1 MPRVKKF
8 NEEETLG
15 KAMCLFWRN
24 GFHATSMQDL
34 VNYLGINRASIYDT
48 YGGKKELFDSA
59 FKHYRT
65 VNRKQLQAFLESQE
79 SVKEGF
85 RRLFQHGI
93 SEAVCDTERKGCFVI
108 NVTTEMVPNDE
119 KILAVIQENKTFM
132 IGVFENFLKIGVASG
147 EISATKN
154 IKNLASLLHTFFN
167 GIKIVSK
174 TDTNE
179 EELLAS
185 VDTVLTLL
193 DS

>member
-8 NEEETLG
+8 NEEETLN

-34 VNYLGINRASIYDT
+34 VDYLGINRASIYDT

-59 FKHYRT
+59 FTHYRT
-65 VNRKQLQAFLESQE
+65 VNRKQLQAFLESQKN
-79 SVKEGF
+79 VKEGF
-85 RRLFQHGI
+85 KKLFERGI

-108 NVTTEMVPNDE
+108 NVAAELVPNDE
-119 KILAVIQENKTFM
+119 EMLAVIQENKAFMERTFHD
-132 IGVFENFLKIGVASG
+132 FLETGVASG

-154 IKNLASLLHTFFN
+154 LKNLASILHTFFN

-174 TDTNE
+174 TNTDE
-179 EELLAS
+179 EELLTS
-185 VDTVLTLL
+185 VDTILTLL
-193 DS
+193 D

>member
-8 NEEETLG
+8 NEEETLH

-34 VNYLGINRASIYDT
+34 VDYLGINRASIYDT
-48 YGGKKELFDSA
+48 YGGKKELFDKA
-59 FKHYRT
+59 FEQYQT
-65 VNRKQLQAFLESQE
+65 TNRKQLQAFLESQE
-79 SVKEGF
+79 SVKAGLRE
-85 RRLFQHGI
+85 LFKGGI

-108 NVTTEMVPNDE
+108 NVTTELVPNDDE
-119 KILAVIQENKTFM
+119 MLLIIQENKAFMERTFHDFLEK
-132 IGVFENFLKIGVASG
+132 GVQSG

-154 IKNLASLLHTFFN
+154 IKNLASILHTFYN

-174 TDTNE
+174 TDSNE

-193 DS
+193 D

>member
-8 NEEETLG
+8 NEEETLN

-48 YGGKKELFDSA
+48 YGGKKELFDKA
-59 FKHYRT
+59 FAHYRT
-65 VNRKQLQAFLESQE
+65 TSRTQLKAFLESQE
-79 SVKEGF
+79 SVKNGF
-85 RRLFQHGI
+85 KKLFENGI

-108 NVTTEMVPNDE
+108 NVTTELVPNDE
-119 KILAVIQENKTFM
+119 EMLNVIQENKVFMECTFHDFLQT
-132 IGVFENFLKIGVASG
+132 GVDSG

-154 IKNLASLLHTFFN
+154 LKNLASILHTFYN
-167 GIKIVSK
+167 GMKVVSK
-174 TDTNE
+174 TDPNE
-179 EELLAS
+179 EELLTS

-193 DS
+193 D